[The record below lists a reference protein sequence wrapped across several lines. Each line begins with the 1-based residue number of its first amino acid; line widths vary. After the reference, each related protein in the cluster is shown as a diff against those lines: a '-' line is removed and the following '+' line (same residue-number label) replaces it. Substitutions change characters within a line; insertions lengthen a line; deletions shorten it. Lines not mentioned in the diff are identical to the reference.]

1 MSEHRPPVR
10 RPEHEMPPH
19 AGNPTKAA
27 TTPFDVGA
35 PAPGAKDRARHYP
48 RRSNA
53 TNVAA
58 PFNVGAPSRCERPG
72 HDMTLVGATPNEAA
86 PRSMY
91 EHRPGA
97 KDRTTLPPNGQPYQR
112 GSPPFDVGA
121 PAPGAKGSGTKS
133 PRRRPISLPD

>member
-1 MSEHRPPVR
+1 
-10 RPEHEMPPH
+10 
-19 AGNPTKAA
+19 
-27 TTPFDVGA
+27 
-35 PAPGAKDRARHYP
+35 RHYP
-48 RRSNA
+48 RRSNP

-112 GSPPFDVGA
+112 GSPLRCRSTRPGCEGVRHQIP
-121 PAPGAKGSGTKS
+121 PAASNIPARLTWINSIQFIWLYN
-133 PRRRPISLPD
+133 P